1 MQTYFTS
8 RIESEPIKK
17 LECQKIFAES
27 LDYFTI
33 YKRLSRVDVEFFPYH
48 GYIFFIG
55 QASLIKKSLGLNSNP
70 QQYEIVLS
78 DIDGFRIGK
87 ALLYSCFE
95 KHLQQHGFS
104 LLSKQRERRGK
115 IAIFTGENRD
125 GIEFMHQVREDVIA
139 YEGICFQL
147 FVNRL
152 TETVEIWLD
161 PKVSALISLNT
172 RELPFGKNWLVTL
185 CRNESCDN
193 FTYCKFLLK
202 NIVKFKA
209 LGEPRYVDPCPI
221 TQTTVTVNDEF
232 FNEYTVPSEILFEES
247 SSYNLKQRGCYWD
260 ILQLSL
266 KWTDNRLEY
275 LKTFLD
281 ILSNGKEIMTLNI
294 SEDLSL
300 KFQKN
305 LIMLECEDYD
315 ASKMY

>member
-17 LECQKIFAES
+17 LECEKIFAES
-27 LDYFTI
+27 LDYFEI
-33 YKRLSRVDVEFFPYH
+33 YKRLSRVDVRFFPYR

-55 QASLIKKSLGLNSNP
+55 QARLVKNSLGLNATP

-87 ALLYSCFE
+87 ALLYSSFE
-95 KHLQQHGFS
+95 RHLQEHGFT
-104 LLSKQRERRGK
+104 LLSKQRKRRGK
-115 IAIFTGENRD
+115 IAIFSGESRD
-125 GIEFMHQVREDVIA
+125 GIEFIRQVREDVMA

-152 TETVEIWLD
+152 VKTVEIWLD
-161 PKVSALISLNT
+161 PKVSALISLNIQ
-172 RELPFGKNWLVTL
+172 ELPFSKNWLVTL
-185 CRNESCDN
+185 CRNKSCEN

-209 LGEPRYVDPCPI
+209 LVESRDVDSCPI
-221 TQTTVTVNDEF
+221 AQGAVIVNDEF
-232 FNEYTVPSEILFEES
+232 FNEYIVPSAILFEES
-247 SSYNLKQRGCYWD
+247 SSYNLKQRKCYWD
-260 ILQLSL
+260 ILQMSQ
-266 KWTDNRLEY
+266 KWTDGRLEY

-281 ILSNGKEIMTLNI
+281 ILSDDKEIMTLNI
-294 SEDLSL
+294 AEDLSL

-305 LIMLECEDYD
+305 LITLECEEYD
-315 ASKMY
+315 TSKMY